1 MRTALAWA
9 AWAYITPRTAL
20 AKVRFL
26 CESSSSKRGFSVEEV
41 TDSVMAYAKG
51 THGKPTFSGVTTKA
65 KLQNLFRMK
74 YYTNVV
80 LPSGRSRR
88 GPSVRP
94 IVQGG
99 LCEEDWLNVCEM
111 YTRFF
116 STEKHSEEH
125 LNLRVLEENG
135 GPLLR
140 IFKYLRAVVLDGK
153 ARERRDLF
161 ANGCGKFLLYEV
173 HPTQDYLVAASTTQN
188 PYKDW
193 CGIHSERPLI
203 TGVVDVI
210 IRKGGAVVV
219 GEVKGESGS
228 VHEGLWQLV
237 AAMQVVNQHLASC
250 DSMFVS
256 GKTQHQS
263 V

>member
-1 MRTALAWA
+1 MKSGKIFLPTYAW
-9 AWAYITPRTAL
+9 
-20 AKVRFL
+20 
-26 CESSSSKRGFSVEEV
+26 
-41 TDSVMAYAKG
+41 
-51 THGKPTFSGVTTKA
+51 FSGVRSH
-65 KLQNLFRMK
+65 N
-74 YYTNVV
+74 YYTNVL

-153 ARERRDLF
+153 TRERRDLF
-161 ANGCGKFLLYEV
+161 AKGCGKFLLYELLTV
-173 HPTQDYLVAASTTQN
+173 HPTQDYLVAASTTHN

-203 TGVVDVI
+203 TGVVHVI
-210 IRKGGAVVV
+210 IRTWRGGAVVV

-237 AAMQVVNQHLASC
+237 AAMQVVNQPSNTWPT
-250 DSMFVS
+250 
-256 GKTQHQS
+256 GKL
-263 V
+263 